1 MKEIS
6 RRLRRLERSHVGQ
19 RNVHGLNPAEV
30 LRQRICR
37 RKAAETGRPYEELL
51 RESEQASKAFWASY
65 DGDRSFAGI
74 LRSRFDRMGRRCSP
88 GASFNG

>member
-6 RRLRRLERSHVGQ
+6 RRLRKLERSHVGQ

-37 RKAAETGRPYEELL
+37 RKAAETGRPFEELL
-51 RESEQASKAFWASY
+51 RERVMESQAFWASY
-65 DGDRSFAGI
+65 DGDRSIAGI
-74 LRSRFDRMGRRCSP
+74 LRSRFHRMGKR
-88 GASFNG
+88 